1 MKTLIA
7 SVYFFSLTIF
17 LVVSG
22 CDSDTTENV
31 IADPTE
37 SEIMVGGLSS
47 NEQNIYHE
55 GRDFFF
61 RSFTLAEGLGP
72 FFAEDACGK
81 CHEGAG
87 RGPGKVLRIGRTV
100 EGTFDPMIRFGGP
113 TLQFRSAMNNV
124 IPETVPPEAQFVE
137 FRVAPAIFGRGYIQ
151 AIPEETIV
159 ANADPNDLN
168 GDGISGRPNY
178 IVMGFVGAPTHPEL
192 GRHGLKAQM
201 SRIKDF
207 ASAAFLN
214 DLGMTTS
221 MRPYELVNPNA
232 PKAKDG
238 RNGTDVKDDIVDK
251 VEKFIRMSE
260 FPSMLLET
268 QNIMEGKNLFNTIG
282 CQKCHVPKMITGDS
296 DIEAVAYKEVYFY
309 SDFLIHDMGPGL
321 TDGTLDGDALPQ
333 EWKTPVLRG
342 MRFFKEFLHDGRAL
356 SIDEAIILHG
366 GEAEAIKNVYKN
378 LPKDDQVKL
387 IEFIHS
393 L

>member
-1 MKTLIA
+1 MKPTVKFICFCSLLTT
-7 SVYFFSLTIF
+7 FFL
-17 LVVSG
+17 SG
-22 CDSDTTENV
+22 CDSEAPDDV

-37 SEIMVGGLSS
+37 SEIMVSGLSLS
-47 NEQNIYHE
+47 EQSIYQE
-55 GRDFFF
+55 GRDLFFKSF
-61 RSFTLAEGLGP
+61 RLAEGLGP

-87 RGPGKVLRIGRTV
+87 RGPGKVLRIGRTIN
-100 EGTFDPMIRFGGP
+100 GTFDPMIRFGGP
-113 TLQFRSAMNNV
+113 TLQFRSAINNV

-137 FRVAPAIFGRGYIQ
+137 FRVAPAMFGRGFIQ
-151 AIPEETIV
+151 AIPEETILS
-159 ANADPNDLN
+159 NADPNDLD

-221 MRPYELVNPNA
+221 MRPYELINPNA
-232 PKAKDG
+232 PKTKDG
-238 RNGTDVKDDIVDK
+238 RKGIDIKDEVVDK
-251 VEKFIRMSE
+251 VEKFIRMSD
-260 FPSMLLET
+260 FPPMLSEN
-268 QNIMEGKNLFNTIG
+268 QNIIDGRNMFNTIG
-282 CQKCHVPKMITGDS
+282 CQKCHIPKMTTGGS
-296 DIEAVAYKEVYFY
+296 DIEAVSYKEIYFY
-309 SDFLIHDMGPGL
+309 SDFLIHDMGLGL

-342 MRFFKEFLHDGRAL
+342 MRFFKEFLHDGRA
-356 SIDEAIILHG
+356 SDIHEAIVLHG
-366 GEAEAIKNVYKN
+366 GEAEVIKNLYKN
-378 LPKDDQVKL
+378 LSQDDQKKI